1 MSRFHRYFKKCEEF
15 ALCAEVSDGNVV
27 EVEDKSERY
36 TLYQIVV
43 KGSGRMGKIFDN
55 DYIVGDINGVYFADL
70 REYLGHHTIFESFE
84 PVQMYGFN
92 TLDLKQD
99 WDGKLVE
106 SSFQGDDK
114 SWLVC
119 FKGNPTIN
127 GKELRVMDYAKLK
140 NKHYDVQLNDA
151 IVGVFTKL

>member
-27 EVEDKSERY
+27 QVEDASERY

-55 DYIVGDINGVYFADL
+55 DYIVGDINGVYFAHL
-70 REYLGHHTIFESFE
+70 REYLGHHTVFESFE

-114 SWLVC
+114 SW
-119 FKGNPTIN
+119 
-127 GKELRVMDYAKLK
+127 
-140 NKHYDVQLNDA
+140 
-151 IVGVFTKL
+151 